1 MTIGEAS
8 DLPGYTKTHLEN
20 ASYEIS
26 EMFSRVKGDPSIQ
39 DPEAYKKA
47 YNKYATAYG
56 NEPMKDDPKVAK
68 AGTGKFMVKGMGA
81 AIRGGLTKGS
91 S

>member
-1 MTIGEAS
+1 MLSVKYGVDNNPNPTHADRIAAA
-8 DLPGYTKTHLEN
+8 TK
-20 ASYEIS
+20 
-26 EMFSRVKGDPSIQ
+26 G
-39 DPEAYKKA
+39 KKP
-47 YNKYATAYG
+47 KTA
-56 NEPMKDDPKVAK
+56 E